1 MKKIIKL
8 TENDLINLVKKIIKE
23 QIVTPKPYVVIGG
36 VTYKNKKLTT
46 KRKVERFLEYSFPTD
61 LGLPSEYLKHI
72 KQTDVDSM
80 LNYVARTGGDFKNS
94 NGYQN
99 LITYFKDIKGPLEIF
114 NNKLSQ
120 FVKMQYSAANLT
132 ISI

>member
-8 TENDLINLVKKIIKE
+8 TENDLINLVKKVIKE
-23 QIVTPKPYVVIGG
+23 QGTKMPSPDLVIGG
-36 VTYKNKKLTT
+36 VTYKNKNLTT
-46 KRKVERFLEYSFPTD
+46 KGKVEAFLEYSFPND
-61 LGLPSEYLKHI
+61 LMLTSNYLKHI

-80 LNYVARTGGDFKNS
+80 LNFVAKTGSTFNNS

-99 LITYFKDIKGPLEIF
+99 LISYFKDIKGPLETF

-120 FVKMQYSAANLT
+120 FVKKQYLKAKNVS
-132 ISI
+132 